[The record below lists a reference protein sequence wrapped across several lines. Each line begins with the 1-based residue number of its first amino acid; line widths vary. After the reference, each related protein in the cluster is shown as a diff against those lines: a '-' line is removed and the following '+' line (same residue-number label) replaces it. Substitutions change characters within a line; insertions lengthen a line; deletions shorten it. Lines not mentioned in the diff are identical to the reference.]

1 MKERAE
7 LVAKLVERKIGR
19 KTSIAEVLKNN
30 KKVYGITIE
39 TEQKSVC
46 ANIYIDG
53 MYYLENEKIADM
65 VIAAFE
71 ESKTPK
77 FDVERLSTKEYILDH
92 VIPCVIGK
100 RGNQELLAKNANVQF
115 LDLAYTLR
123 VMIPGEGSYLLTNDM
138 VEKIGSNVP
147 ELFRRARENMVRD
160 YKTKIIPIENAVA
173 SILGQC
179 EESDKDIPDEECGM
193 AVLTNT
199 EKLYGAN
206 GFLRKD
212 LLKKYAERIG
222 KDLYIL
228 PSSVHEL
235 LVVPKGSVDVEQ
247 LREMVR
253 EVNDNEVDD
262 VDILS
267 YTVYEYNRV
276 LDNISVAS

>member
-30 KKVYGITIE
+30 KKVYGIAIE
-39 TEQKSVC
+39 TEQKGVC
-46 ANIYIDG
+46 VNIYIDD
-53 MYYLENEKIADM
+53 MYYLENEKIADK

-92 VIPCVIGK
+92 VIPYVIGK

-115 LDLAYTLR
+115 LDLAYTFR

-179 EESDKDIPDEECGM
+179 EESDKDIPDEECQM

-206 GFLRKD
+206 GLLRKD

-235 LVVPKGSVDVEQ
+235 LVVPKGFVDVEQ